1 MSIPLE
7 VFMQKIAIINHI
19 IQRSPI
25 KEKDSI
31 QSKAVTLYQKLKN
44 TSNHYT
50 EKYIGYKEIES
61 LSIECGIKKN
71 ELPSII
77 ILLSNPILNIL
88 ILKYLYTDKNNQQ
101 FEVSLADIQKANQL
115 HYLKHPLTQDRLENT
130 KKTPMY
136 FLRCNQKNKIKEKI
150 T

>member
-7 VFMQKIAIINHI
+7 ADMQKIAIINHI

-25 KEKDSI
+25 NEKDNI
-31 QSKAVTLYQKLKN
+31 QNKAITLYQKLKN

-50 EKYIGYKEIES
+50 EKYMGYKEIES

-88 ILKYLYTDKNNQQ
+88 TLKYLYTDKNNQQ

-115 HYLKHPLTQDRLENT
+115 HYLKHPLTQEPIREYKKNTRVFFALQLE
-130 KKTPMY
+130 K
-136 FLRCNQKNKIKEKI
+136 
-150 T
+150 